1 MPTYKF
7 NGQIAEDHTLEL
19 PHDVPTG
26 WAEIVVT
33 TEAGR
38 GTHAAIDAVLRDIAQ
53 GDPRVRSKEEIDAN
67 LRTERE
73 GWE

>member
-19 PHDVPTG
+19 PHDIPTG

-38 GTHAAIDAVLRDIAQ
+38 GTHAAIDAVLRDIVQ
-53 GDPRVRSKEEIDAN
+53 GNLLVRSKEEIDAN

>member
-19 PHDVPTG
+19 PHDVPAG

-38 GTHAAIDAVLRDIAQ
+38 GTHAAIDAVLRDIVQ
-53 GDPRVRSKEEIDAN
+53 GNLRVRSKEEIDAN